1 MIFIVVERLGWRD
14 DDVIASVDTHCKNI
28 FHVAYN
34 HTVPLVI
41 AHYLVL
47 NLLPVPDITLYQN
60 LMNHAE
66 IKTSLHNFLQ
76 FILIVCDTT
85 TPAAQ
90 RVRYSDDDRV
100 ANVISFLE
108 PLSVFSD
115 VYSSDR
121 GAKNRYAVFLED
133 ALLVQ

>member
-1 MIFIVVERLGWRD
+1 MIFIVVERLGWCD
-14 DDVIASVDTHCKNI
+14 DDVIASVNSHCKNI
-28 FHVAYN
+28 FHVAYD

-76 FILIVCDTT
+76 FILIVCNT
-85 TPAAQ
+85 TPSAAQ
-90 RVRYSDDDRV
+90 RVRYSGDDGV
-100 ANVISFLE
+100 ANVVGRPKCFL
-108 PLSVFSD
+108 
-115 VYSSDR
+115 
-121 GAKNRYAVFLED
+121 
-133 ALLVQ
+133 